1 MTAVKGVLWK
11 VHFKRKTLHE
21 LRRNCRSFSQNSLF
35 HIITI
40 NRTSICRVELHV
52 LYFCQDVWWD
62 VYFWR
67 KKPTITSLITAIHFY
82 NFLVMK
88 FKSVFTLK
96 MSGVVACTYWNVDD
110 IRETSKVRYIHE
122 TLFNSFFNTIA
133 FDFGYNEMC
142 HSQGYQDYQG
152 SFFLQIMKYRRSDIN
167 AVRWAYTRLAAL
179 RPCVLAGWLNG
190 AQNVLLRLFC
200 TTF

>member
-96 MSGVVACTYWNVDD
+96 MSGVVARIGMSTTFPRPQKCD
-110 IRETSKVRYIHE
+110 IFMK
-122 TLFNSFFNTIA
+122 
-133 FDFGYNEMC
+133 
-142 HSQGYQDYQG
+142 HSLIRSLIRLHSILG
-152 SFFLQIMKYRRSDIN
+152 IMKCVIPRG
-167 AVRWAYTRLAAL
+167 TRIIK
-179 RPCVLAGWLNG
+179 VL
-190 AQNVLLRLFC
+190 FSC
-200 TTF
+200 K